1 MKTRIENVT
10 ILTMNQNAD
19 VIENGFIEFDEK
31 ITCIGQGQST
41 NQVDK
46 VIDGNKGIVMPG
58 MINTHTHIG
67 MVPFRTLGDDCKDR
81 LRRFLFPLENECMN
95 EKLAYTSAKYA
106 MAEMLLAGITTFMDM
121 YYFEDVIAKATD
133 EMGMRAFLGETVID
147 FATCDNHQPY
157 GGLDYAKWFIPKWKD
172 HPLITPFIAPH
183 ATNTNNEEALKEAN
197 EISKQYNVPISLHVS
212 EMDYEMTYF
221 HEEYQKTPI
230 AFLESIGLLS
240 SRLVAAHCILVND
253 SDIDLL
259 RKYDVQ
265 VAHCIGSN
273 AKAGKGVAPIK
284 DMLLKGVNVGLGT
297 DGPSSGNTLDL
308 FTQFKMFATFHK
320 NHHHDRSLFPSK
332 EIVELGTIKGA
343 KCLGIDNQV
352 GSLEIG
358 KQADLV
364 LIETDSVNMF
374 PLFDYYSALVY
385 SAQPHNVDSVFV
397 NGKCL
402 VKNKKLV
409 YFSLKELKQDLQ
421 NEMKEFSK
429 KAMLYDIRN

>member
-10 ILTMNQNAD
+10 ILTMNQKTE

-31 ITCIGQGQST
+31 ITCIGQGQSQ
-41 NQVDK
+41 NQVDEI
-46 VIDGNKGIVMPG
+46 IDGNKGIVMPG

-95 EKLAYTSAKYA
+95 EKLAYVSAKYA

-133 EMGMRAFLGETVID
+133 EMGMRAMLGETVID
-147 FATCDNHQPY
+147 FATCDSNKPY
-157 GGLDYAKWFIPKWKD
+157 GGLDYARWFIPKWKD
-172 HPLITPFIAPH
+172 HPLIVPFIAPH
-183 ATNTNNEEALKEAN
+183 ATNTNNEKALKEAN

-221 HEEYQKTPI
+221 KENYQKTPI
-230 AFLESIGLLS
+230 EFLESIGLLS

-259 RKYDVQ
+259 KKYNVQ

-332 EIVELGTIKGA
+332 EIIELGTIKGA
-343 KCLGIDNQV
+343 RCLGIDNQV
-352 GSLEIG
+352 GSLEVG
-358 KQADLV
+358 KQADIV
-364 LIETDSVNMF
+364 LIENDSVNMF

-397 NGKCL
+397 NGKRL
-402 VKNKKLV
+402 VKNKQLV
-409 YFSLKELKQDLQ
+409 HFSLKELKQDLQ
-421 NEMKEFSK
+421 NEMELFSK
-429 KAMLYDIRN
+429 KAMLYDIKN